1 MASVVV
7 KTIPTLSTQSPNARF
22 GIWRYSIMI
31 LNSPSLIIDGIDV
44 IRYISG
50 DRTETVQG
58 LGT

>member
-22 GIWRYSIMI
+22 GIWLYSIVI
-31 LNSPSLIIDGIDV
+31 LNSPSLIIDGIDI

>member
-22 GIWRYSIMI
+22 GIWLYSIVI
-31 LNSPSLIIDGIDV
+31 HNSSSLIIDGIDV